1 VILQCRLVL
10 WQSQQKALQSATL
23 QFTASALNLGLSL
36 AAVFLLG
43 WGAAGRNAG
52 IAASAGLMACAAI
65 YLFYAAGEVR
75 WSARWEQV
83 RLL

>member
-1 VILQCRLVL
+1 
-10 WQSQQKALQSATL
+10 
-23 QFTASALNLGLSL
+23 LGLSL

-52 IAASAGLMACAAI
+52 IAASAGRMACAAI

-83 RLL
+83 RLLLTFGLPLIFHTLAGVLVGTADRWIIS